1 MIVYS
6 TYCLPPL
13 RNHHPRPGDLNYRTF
28 ALGVPRHST
37 SIFFSSQIMYLIFI
51 GLVPPLFTILISY
64 HYIVFGP
71 IHYVLIMTLRYSQTN
86 TNFESPLYSCNRN
99 LTFQT
104 PWINKLSVFVFP
116 DIFAVIESD
125 FLGKDGKALHSVLYS
140 LSSVG

>member
-1 MIVYS
+1 MVKISIIGNREQPWRVEYYLEIIYWNDDTSMIVYS

-99 LTFQT
+99 LTF
-104 PWINKLSVFVFP
+104 
-116 DIFAVIESD
+116 
-125 FLGKDGKALHSVLYS
+125 
-140 LSSVG
+140 